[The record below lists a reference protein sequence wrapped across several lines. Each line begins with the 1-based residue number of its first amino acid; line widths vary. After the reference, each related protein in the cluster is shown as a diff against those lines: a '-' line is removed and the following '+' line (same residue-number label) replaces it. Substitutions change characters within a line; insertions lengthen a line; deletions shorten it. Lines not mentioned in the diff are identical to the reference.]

1 MKRFVLILLVICPWL
16 INAQPL
22 HYATSYDS
30 AFIQAKEE
38 GKMVLVYAYSP
49 CRLCDDMTEKVLSLP
64 DIAGFLNDHFILVDM
79 DMDEH
84 AGVLFKKE
92 YQLKQCPSFLL
103 FNNQGKLLHKMVGVC
118 PGEELLAKISRG
130 LDERAN
136 YAMVKQRYESGERSI
151 DLLPDYLFA
160 LDDAGE
166 VVSLPDVTRDFF
178 PSFSS
183 EDLVTKKGW
192 IMFEMCIND
201 YQDSVFQAFL
211 QNKEYFVDHVG
222 EKQVNAKIRQV
233 LMVAFQ
239 LCIQDSSNME
249 DSALLMVTIDKAG
262 MPEREI
268 LRQLWTLH
276 EKKDYAAIMDFYD
289 QKIFMVEPIF
299 RSKLGDFLPILMK
312 GADRVQR
319 ERISA
324 YTMKCLV
331 DLRARRSHI
340 K

>member
-1 MKRFVLILLVICPWL
+1 MKGFVLILLMICPWPV
-16 INAQPL
+16 NAQSL
-22 HYATSYDS
+22 HYAMSYDT
-30 AFIQAKEE
+30 AFMQAKEE

-64 DIAGFLNDHFILVDM
+64 DIADFLNSHFILVDM
-79 DMDEH
+79 DMDER
-84 AGVLFKKE
+84 AGVLFKRE
-92 YQLKQCPSFLL
+92 YRLKQCPSFLL
-103 FNNQGKLLHKMVGVC
+103 FDNQGKLLHKMVGIC

-130 LDERAN
+130 LDERTN

-166 VVSLPDVTRDFF
+166 IVSLSDVVRDFF

-183 EDLVTKKGW
+183 EDLVSKKGW
-192 IMFEMCIND
+192 VMFEMCIND
-201 YQDSVFQAFL
+201 YRDSVFQAFL
-211 QNKEYFVDHVG
+211 QNKEYFMAHVG
-222 EKQVNAKIRQV
+222 EKRINDKIRQV
-233 LMVAFQ
+233 LMTAFQ
-239 LCIQDSSNME
+239 LCLQDTSGVE
-249 DSALLMVTIDKAG
+249 DTALLMVTIDRAG

-268 LRQLWTLH
+268 LKQLWTLH
-276 EKKDYAAIMDFYD
+276 EEKDHAAIMDFYNR
-289 QKIFMVEPIF
+289 KIFMVEPVF
-299 RSKLGDFLPILMK
+299 RSKLGDFLSILMK

-324 YTMKCLV
+324 YIVKCLV
-331 DLRARRSHI
+331 DLRERRSHI